1 MNKNSDS
8 SENIIEESSTIVEN
22 SIPDNKVK
30 NSHGVKAAA
39 KSMQKKFDSLSEWK
53 KGHQSSYKAA
63 ESHNWIKSCSEHMS
77 DTSLPLTKK
86 QKSLKAY
93 HKHSFYQ
100 PFNTTASQSR
110 LRGSFA

>member
-30 NSHGVKAAA
+30 KLAWSESRCLKYA
-39 KSMQKKFDSLSEWK
+39 KKFDSLSEWK

-86 QKSLKAY
+86 QKKLK
-93 HKHSFYQ
+93 SV
-100 PFNTTASQSR
+100 S
-110 LRGSFA
+110 